1 MENCLQIWQYKGIK
15 VKFETAI
22 DNFELISNLG
32 LGNYV
37 PSVKWLALMS
47 YNLPVPVW
55 YLLLISENS
64 TLFSDIFSLFSSMV
78 NSVSIRVLLSYRK
91 FGSGIYFFYQV
102 SLHFILGRKREGEL
116 NLPVPCLNLFPPR
129 SWGRWPPRPHPYLL
143 SEWVW
148 GHRRKTRSTWHAE
161 SWHADDLLLDHH

>member
-1 MENCLQIWQYKGIK
+1 
-15 VKFETAI
+15 
-22 DNFELISNLG
+22 
-32 LGNYV
+32 
-37 PSVKWLALMS
+37 MS

-91 FGSGIYFFYQV
+91 FGSSIYFFYQV

-161 SWHADDLLLDHH
+161 SWHADDLLLHHHWSGWSFKRPRKFCSGLYLVELVEGQVVSHKMVDGGGAGRGDVY